1 VTLKAGA
8 AAAPAAKAA
17 KNAMAAA
24 TRRPLTAPGT
34 LTRTRPF
41 SATTDAMSLPV
52 TPPLP
57 PMLARLAR
65 ELPPDLLYEPKWDG
79 FRCIAFCDNGEIDLR
94 SRNDRPLARY
104 FPELVSAFERLPER
118 RIVLDGELVVPAAGG
133 FDFTALLSRL
143 HPAQSRVERLT
154 RETPAWFIAFDVLA
168 HGDEDLSGLPFGE
181 RRRRLEELLRAAGAP
196 LILTPITG
204 DAKLAERWLRLGRG
218 VDGVVAKD
226 PGAAYRPGERALVK
240 VKHERT
246 ADCVVAGFRLF
257 EDRPLPSSL
266 LLGLYD
272 RAGELRHVGLA
283 SSFAEA
289 QRPQLLD
296 TLSPL
301 AVPLEQHPWK
311 DGFLV
316 EGSPMGRMKGAAA
329 RWTPEMGLDWIPVAP
344 SLVSEVA
351 YDHLDGDR
359 FRHPARFRRFRPDRE
374 PRSCTFEQFH
384 TEPAAS
390 SVIAA

>member
-1 VTLKAGA
+1 MNV
-8 AAAPAAKAA
+8 PV
-17 KNAMAAA
+17 
-24 TRRPLTAPGT
+24 RP
-34 LTRTRPF
+34 
-41 SATTDAMSLPV
+41 PV
-52 TPPLP
+52 A

-65 ELPPDLLYEPKWDG
+65 ELPPGLMYEPKWDG
-79 FRCIAFCDNGEIDLR
+79 FRCLAFCEDGEIDLR

-104 FPELVSAFERLPER
+104 FPELVDALERLAEDGL
-118 RIVLDGELVVPAAGG
+118 VLDGELLVPTPAG

-143 HPAQSRVERLT
+143 HPARSRIERLS
-154 RETPAWFIAFDVLA
+154 RETPAWLIAFDLLA
-168 HGDEDLSGLPFGE
+168 RGGEDLRGLPFAE
-181 RRRRLEELLRAAGAP
+181 RRQELERLFETARPP
-196 LILTPITG
+196 LVLTPVTP
-204 DAKLAERWLRLGRG
+204 DVNAAERWLRLGNG

-226 PGAAYRPGERALVK
+226 PGGTYRPGARALVK

-266 LLGLYD
+266 LLGVYGGD
-272 RAGELRHVGLA
+272 GELRHVGLA

-289 QRPQLLD
+289 ERPRLLE

-301 AVPLEQHPWK
+301 AIPLEQHPWEN
-311 DGFLV
+311 GFLLD
-316 EGSPMGRMKGAAA
+316 GSPMGRMKGAAA

-344 SLVSEVA
+344 SLVCEVA

-374 PRSCTFEQFH
+374 PRSCTFEQFR
-384 TEPAAS
+384 TEFAA
-390 SVIAA
+390 IRAFAA